1 MNIPFVILDTNV
13 LVSALSS
20 AEGSSRAVLRGALLG
35 RWRPLI
41 SLPLFAEY
49 EDVLSREETIT
60 RSKVSAMAAQELLDA
75 LLSVSQLVEIYYSWR
90 PNLRDEGDNHV
101 FELAVAAGDAVL
113 LTWNLRD
120 FMRTELRFPH
130 LRIMTPADW
139 MKQQN

>member
-1 MNIPFVILDTNV
+1 VSTPSIILDTNV
-13 LVSALSS
+13 LVAALSS

-35 RWRPLI
+35 RWKPLI

-49 EDVLSREETIT
+49 EDVFSREETLA
-60 RSKVSAMAAQELLDA
+60 RSKVSAAVAQELLDA
-75 LLSVSQLVEIYYSWR
+75 LLSVSELVEIYYSWR

-120 FMRTELRFPH
+120 FARTELRFPH

-139 MKQQN
+139 MRRQN